1 MANNVVGMMIA
12 MVLEM
17 EMEMVMV
24 METYRGYGD
33 GEGLFRDSG
42 GFECTNV
49 AGNGNGNGNILKLW

>member
-12 MVLEM
+12 MVM

-33 GEGLFRDSG
+33 GEVRSSHEGCKFVPPLHQ
-42 GFECTNV
+42 NV
-49 AGNGNGNGNILKLW
+49 TYYGVIK